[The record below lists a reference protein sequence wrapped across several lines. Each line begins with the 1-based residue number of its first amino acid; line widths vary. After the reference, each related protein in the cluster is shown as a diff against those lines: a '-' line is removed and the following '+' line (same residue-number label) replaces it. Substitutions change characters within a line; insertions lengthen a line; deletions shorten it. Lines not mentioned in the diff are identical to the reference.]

1 MNKRKFLIV
10 GSVVVSILLGWF
22 AYQKATDD
30 IYEGMSIIPENH
42 KDIPLFE
49 GLEPTRSH
57 YVIKGNRWEQIYNF
71 YMNELPKLG
80 WKVEYEQSA
89 LDDNNN
95 ENDWSGFYS
104 RWRKEGFDG
113 ELRISASYNQYDEK
127 TEVMFDKTPFYKST
141 SWIED
146 LPDSICIYETLNDKQ
161 CIEINDESKIKEI
174 ESLINKAIDWDK
186 EELPHRN
193 KTSVVDFGNLEIK
206 VYYENDKEIYFHS
219 EKGIKLM
226 KPEPEFFRLTN
237 LSH

>member
-10 GSVVVSILLGWF
+10 GIVVVSILLGWF

-30 IYEGMSIIPENH
+30 TYEGMSIIPENH

-104 RWRKEGFDG
+104 RWRKERFDG
-113 ELRISASYNQYDEK
+113 ELRISVSYNQYDEK
-127 TEVMFDKTPFYKST
+127 TEVMFDKTPIYKST
-141 SWIED
+141 TWIVD
-146 LPDSICIYETLNDKQ
+146 LPDSICIYESLNDKQ

-186 EELPHRN
+186 EEIPQR
-193 KTSVVDFGNLEIK
+193 KKQVS
-206 VYYENDKEIYFHS
+206 
-219 EKGIKLM
+219 
-226 KPEPEFFRLTN
+226 
-237 LSH
+237 